1 MRVTRDC
8 DICQAPFEA
17 SRSDARY
24 CSAACRK
31 AAWRG
36 LPKAKQPAA
45 LPGPI
50 TRETRAI
57 LGRLG
62 VDSSDDIGR
71 AALSCAAA
79 LDHPAT
85 PPGALVGLS
94 KALPETLAYL
104 REVALRR
111 PLTPVF

>member
-1 MRVTRDC
+1 M
-8 DICQAPFEA
+8 ICEGWFEA

-36 LPKAKQPAA
+36 APKAKQPAA

-50 TRETRAI
+50 TRETRAM

-62 VDSSDDIGR
+62 VDDSDEVAR

-79 LDHPAT
+79 LDDPYT

-94 KALPETLAYL
+94 RALPEALEYL
-104 REVALRR
+104 RGVHCD
-111 PLTPVF
+111 